1 MQSFIFDNPTKVIF
15 GKDAEN
21 NVASEINNFGAKR
34 VFIVYGSKSVKES
47 RLLEKVENILK
58 KSNIE

>member
-1 MQSFIFDNPTKVIF
+1 MKNFIFDNPTKVIF

-21 NVASEINNFGAKR
+21 NIAEEINNFGAKR

-47 RLLEKVENILK
+47 GLLEKTENILK
-58 KSNIE
+58 KSNI